1 MQAQN
6 IAKYVLLA
14 LTLFMTMAINLSDN
28 VISRLGFNP
37 DYMLAALA
45 ANVITGMV
53 LYHKLA
59 ILILVCL
66 MSLGAN
72 MPEDFI
78 LNFGFD
84 RDILT
89 AALVVIVLIPFIK
102 RHIID

>member
-1 MQAQN
+1 MQVQSM
-6 IAKYVLLA
+6 AKYALLV

-28 VISRLGFNP
+28 IITRLGFDP

-45 ANVITGMV
+45 ANIITGMV
-53 LYHKLA
+53 LYHKMA

-78 LNFGFD
+78 LSFGID

-89 AALVVIVLIPFIK
+89 ASLIVIVLIPFIK
-102 RHIID
+102 RHIVD